1 MRDLT
6 PTTETPGCAARL
18 ATMRITTA
26 EQAAIA
32 AAARE
37 TWGPGVA
44 VSLFG
49 SRTDDAAR
57 GGDIDL
63 LVDLPEAP
71 APAQWVAQRQAF
83 VARLY
88 RRLGE
93 RRIDVLLGGPAGGV
107 PPAVLAS
114 ARRQAVALVRP

>member
-1 MRDLT
+1 V
-6 PTTETPGCAARL
+6 AV
-18 ATMRITTA
+18 RITSD
-26 EQAAIA
+26 EQSAIA
-32 AAARE
+32 AAARQ
-37 TWGPGVA
+37 TWERGVV

-63 LVDLPEAP
+63 LVDLPEPPTP
-71 APAQWVAQRQAF
+71 AEWVAQRQAF

-93 RRIDVLLGGPAGGV
+93 RRIDVLLAGPAGGV
-107 PPAVLAS
+107 PAAVLAS
-114 ARRQAVALVRP
+114 ARQCAITLVRP